1 MKTFEAIEPH
11 LPEIKNINTYE
22 SHFNLPV
29 AEHLADRMDSH
40 EQYNYLYLAQLHKRV
55 KTRLLVKCGVS
66 HIALR
71 LSKIAA
77 IYTKN
82 KLVYVIDRDAKK
94 YTIDKTLTELEQK
107 LDKADFFRANR
118 QYIININFVKSFKA
132 FQKVKLLVEMN
143 VAGLEEPVI
152 ISQQTSPAFKKW
164 IEDD

>member
-29 AEHLADRMDSH
+29 AEHLADRMNSH
-40 EQYNYLYLAQLHKRV
+40 EQYNYLYLAQIHKRV

-107 LDKADFFRANR
+107 LDKSDFFRANR
-118 QYIININFVKSFKA
+118 QYIININFVKSFKSYE
-132 FQKVKLLVEMN
+132 KVKLLIDISIPEINHSIV
-143 VAGLEEPVI
+143 
-152 ISQQTSPAFKKW
+152 ISQETAPAFRKW
-164 IEDD
+164 MHDA